1 MTLLKGPEMSRKY
14 VIYRRVSTA
23 AQGESGLGL
32 EAQDRDIAL
41 FLENYSDTPFDVMGT
56 FTDVQSGKLNDRPE
70 LAKALDL
77 ARREGA
83 EVLVSKLDR
92 LSRDVAFIANLLKD
106 KRVSFRVA
114 SMPHADKFQL
124 HIYAALAEQE
134 RDFISLRTKQ
144 ALAAAKARGVKL
156 GGLRDATLK
165 RNEAAIAA
173 ADAAAQKVAS
183 IILPMRR
190 ASATLAAIAEA
201 LNAAKVPTPRGG
213 KWYPTTVKNALDRL
227 AA

>member
-1 MTLLKGPEMSRKY
+1 MSRKY

-41 FLENYSDTPFDVMGT
+41 FLENYSDTPFEVLGT
-56 FTDVQSGKLNDRPE
+56 FTDVESGKHDNRPE

-77 ARREGA
+77 ARKEGA

-106 KRVSFRVA
+106 KRISFRVA

-156 GGLRDATLK
+156 GGMRDATMK
-165 RNEAAIAA
+165 RNDAAIAA
-173 ADAAAQKVAS
+173 ADAAAQRVAA
-183 IILPMRR
+183 IVVPMR
-190 ASATLAAIAEA
+190 AANATLQQIADA
-201 LNAAKVPTPRGG
+201 LNAANVPTPRGA
-213 KWYPTTVKNALDRL
+213 KWLPMSVSNALKRL
-227 AA
+227 AG